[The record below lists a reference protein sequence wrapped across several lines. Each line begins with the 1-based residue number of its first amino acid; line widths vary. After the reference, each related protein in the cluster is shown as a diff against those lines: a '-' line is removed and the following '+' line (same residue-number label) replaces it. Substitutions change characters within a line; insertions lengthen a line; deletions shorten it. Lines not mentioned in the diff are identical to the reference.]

1 MYTTTYS
8 TKIENILKMF
18 QKVSYTHQ
26 NWTSSKTDKKKFCT
40 QSTRTEKMRN
50 SFSRSGVQNYNS
62 LPLFS
67 KSIKQKVIQIGIKES
82 APWHLESEDFYT
94 EGS

>member
-8 TKIENILKMF
+8 TEIENILKMF

-26 NWTSSKTDKKKFCT
+26 NRTSSKTDKKNCM

-50 SFSRSGVQNYNS
+50 SFSRSGVQ
-62 LPLFS
+62 
-67 KSIKQKVIQIGIKES
+67 
-82 APWHLESEDFYT
+82 D
-94 EGS
+94 